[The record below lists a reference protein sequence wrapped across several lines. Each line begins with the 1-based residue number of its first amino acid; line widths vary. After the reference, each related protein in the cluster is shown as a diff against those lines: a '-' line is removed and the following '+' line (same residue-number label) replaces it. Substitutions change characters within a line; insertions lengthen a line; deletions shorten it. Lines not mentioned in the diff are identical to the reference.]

1 MEVLTLSS
9 ELHEIA
15 EQFPEEFLKHRI
27 LPEMLKSVEYGGG
40 GPKVFG
46 VVLQIASKVAEDDYE
61 KQVLPVIVRLFA
73 SPDRALRVCLLDSL
87 PAMIDR
93 VPKGTLNDKIFPN
106 ITTGFSDLAPLVREQ
121 TVKSVLVIIPKLSD
135 RIINGELLKHLAKTA
150 NDSEP
155 GIRTNTTICLGKIA
169 KYLGPNTRT
178 KVLVAAFTRSLK
190 DPFVHARNAAILAL
204 GATVDSF
211 SEDDCATKLLPALCP
226 SLLDKEK
233 MVRDQAGKVVDQYVT
248 KIRKHAQSMPD
259 TALPPTSTNPTS
271 AANGG
276 PRIGTPAND
285 SGWAGWAISSFTNKL
300 SSADG
305 DIQQNARAAMNGG
318 PKLTPSASGTSTP
331 SLRPHSQ
338 AGQHPPMTR
347 QTTESTRLAK
357 SFVDPDFA
365 AEEDGWGDM
374 DTTDANDGR
383 GNDED
388 GWNAGGPGEP
398 STTTTS
404 NRSSIA
410 TPTTATRTS
419 STTKF
424 DDNGEPDFAGWLKAQ
439 QSSKAKKTPM
449 PKGLSSSSRPSTKA
463 SLTAATRSVISAT
476 STSTS
481 PVKNPSEP
489 TVEPPKDSPA
499 KIEDDD
505 WGDAWA

>member
-1 MEVLTLSS
+1 
-9 ELHEIA
+9 
-15 EQFPEEFLKHRI
+15 
-27 LPEMLKSVEYGGG
+27 MLKSVEYGGG

-46 VVLQIASKVAEDDYE
+46 VVLQIASKVAEDGYE

-93 VPKGTLNDKIFPN
+93 LPQGTLNDKIFPN

-121 TVKSVLVIIPKLSD
+121 TVKSVLVIIAKLSD

-190 DPFVHARNAAILAL
+190 DPFVHARNAAVLAL
-204 GATVDSF
+204 GATVDYF

-233 MVRDQAGKVVDQYVT
+233 MVRDQAGKVLDQYVA

-259 TALPPTSTNPTS
+259 TALPPPSANPTS
-271 AANGG
+271 TANGG

-300 SSADG
+300 TSADG
-305 DIQQNARAAMNGG
+305 DIQQNPRAAMNGG
-318 PKLTPSASGTSTP
+318 PKPTPSVSGTSTP
-331 SLRPHSQ
+331 SIRPHSQ
-338 AGQHPPMTR
+338 VSQHPPMTR

-374 DTTDANDGR
+374 DIIDAD
-383 GNDED
+383 D
-388 GWNAGGPGEP
+388 GWGNGENGWNRADSAEP

-404 NRSSIA
+404 NRSSTA
-410 TPTTATRTS
+410 TSTTATGTS

-439 QSSKAKKTPM
+439 QSSKVKKTPL
-449 PKGLSSSSRPSTKA
+449 PKGLSSSTRSVTKPG
-463 SLTAATRSVISAT
+463 LTAATKSVISAT
-476 STSTS
+476 STST
-481 PVKNPSEP
+481 PPTKIPSKP
-489 TVEPPKDSPA
+489 SVEPSKDSTT
-499 KIEDDD
+499 KIDDDD
-505 WGDAWA
+505 WGDAWT